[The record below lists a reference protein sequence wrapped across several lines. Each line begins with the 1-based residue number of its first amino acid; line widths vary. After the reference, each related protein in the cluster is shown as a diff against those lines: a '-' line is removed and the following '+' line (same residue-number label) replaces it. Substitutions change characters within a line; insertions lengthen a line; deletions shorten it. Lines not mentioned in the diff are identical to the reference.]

1 MRNLLKIPLTLLLTN
16 IVVLVFSQ
24 KDTKQLNIEWKDI
37 GIGKP
42 YALNCIYDDVYDAVP
57 KIVEIIDL
65 SDDFESISV
74 ELINVEASRYDTHF
88 DLLDVSSLK
97 SDFEI
102 KYETGYLNKKPVVV
116 VDVSLVS
123 QRNGQIYFLNKADI
137 SISHSGIK
145 KSISHRVFKSNSVLA
160 TGNWRKIETTQSGV
174 YKITYEELQSW
185 GMSNPADVRVY
196 GTGAR
201 MLSKRNKSDDPDDLY
216 ENPIY
221 METHGDGVFNAGDY
235 ILFYGHG
242 NIKYMYDKPTNCYS
256 HIKNLYSDDGAYF
269 VTTELGPGKRIISE
283 NNNSQTEHYTTNSV
297 DVTLVWDDDVQNP
310 ISSGR
315 LKYGELFT
323 PGESRDIVFNIPSN
337 FVNGENTIIQTQ
349 SIGFQVEDEPQRCSF
364 EFKIGETQIHR
375 SYFPGY
381 SPNEYGGVWYDKYQT
396 TSLNVTQNPIIV
408 SSKFHA
414 TSIAARGAIDFVRV
428 TARVNLS
435 LSSTNS
441 LFFADSKNISEGTVK
456 QFQIGGNVSFVW
468 NVTDPLNPKN
478 MVLKKQGST
487 SNWKHNNDKNQFY
500 IAFNDAGVLPVT
512 DLGVQANQN
521 IHGKPAPDMVIVT
534 APLFRQEAEK
544 LADFRRLESNL
555 DILVLEPNEIYN
567 EFSSGIPDVSAIRNM
582 ARMFYQK
589 SGGAS
594 KTFKYLLLIG
604 DGSYDNKWAAK
615 TNNHILTYQRV
626 ESLGKLVTFESDD
639 FFGLLD
645 IDEGGADLH
654 EGDELNG
661 YLDIGVGRLPVET
674 SFEAQTLIDKMIN
687 YSKNPTLD
695 AWKNELTFLADDADN
710 VSDRELQVQAYQL
723 ATIIMNKYPWFH
735 NNLIFM
741 DTYKQ
746 TSSPTGQRYP
756 AVREAI
762 NSIIH
767 KGTLLF
773 NYTGHGS
780 PNQFAHEAAIDKAMV
795 NSWRNINYL
804 PFFMT
809 ASCEIS
815 RYDNHALKSIGEMI
829 LLNPNGGAISMFTT
843 TRVVYGN
850 SNHRLSVSFYN
861 RIFERNE
868 DGNYSTLGEIMMDSK
883 NAQPLNDPNSRKF
896 TLFGDPSMKL
906 IIPPYRVVT
915 DSINGKS
922 IQVAMDTIGALQ
934 KVIISGSITD
944 TLGNHIPNYN
954 GTIHTTVYDKLKEKQ
969 TLGNDGQEPFS
980 FSTQDNILYKGKSK
994 VVDGKFKVEFIV
1006 PLDIDY
1012 DFGRGKIEYYSQ
1024 DGSIDAQGAFRS
1036 FIIGGSSNN
1045 IINDTKGPEIDVYM
1059 NDTNFVSGSSTNES
1073 PLLIAHFFDEHG
1085 INTTGNGIGHEIT
1098 ATLKHDM
1105 NNTIILNNHFESD
1118 IGSYQRGKLQYQLL
1132 DLPNGPNQ
1140 VTVCAWDI
1148 VNNSTEVK
1156 LDFVVANTEKAAL
1169 SHVLNYPNPFTTH
1182 TKFLFE
1188 HNQPHVPLEIT
1199 IQIFT
1204 VSGKLV
1210 KTLQTTM
1217 QGNLYQT
1224 NPLTWDGLDD
1234 FGDRIGRGVY
1244 VYMDKIKTPD
1254 GKTDSK
1260 FERLVILK

>member
-1 MRNLLKIPLTLLLTN
+1 MRSLLKLSLTVLLTYLT
-16 IVVLVFSQ
+16 VLVFGQ
-24 KDTKQLNIEWKDI
+24 KDVKQLNVKWKDI

-42 YALNCIYDDVYDAVP
+42 YALDCVYDSIYDAVP
-57 KIVEIIDL
+57 KIVKVIDL
-65 SDDFESISV
+65 SDEFETISV
-74 ELINVEASRYDTHF
+74 ELTNIEASRSDNHF
-88 DLLDVSSLK
+88 EKLDASSLK
-97 SDFEI
+97 SDFEVS
-102 KYETGYLNKKPVVV
+102 YETGYLNKKPVVV
-116 VDVSLVS
+116 VNVSLVS
-123 QRNGQIYFLNKADI
+123 QRNGQVYFLNRANI
-137 SISHSGIK
+137 SISYSGLK
-145 KSISHRVFKSNSVLA
+145 KSAHRREFKSNSVLA
-160 TGNWRKIETTQSGV
+160 TGNWRKIQTTQSGV
-174 YKITYEELQSW
+174 YKITYEQLQSW
-185 GMSNPADVRVY
+185 GMSNPANVRVY

-201 MLSKRNKSDDPDDLY
+201 MLSKRNDSDDPDDLY

-235 ILFYGHG
+235 ILFYGQG
-242 NIKYMYDKPTNCYS
+242 NIKYMYDEPTNRYY

-315 LKYGELFT
+315 IKYGELFT
-323 PGESRDIVFNIPSN
+323 PGDRRDIVFNIPGN
-337 FVNGENTIIQTQ
+337 IVNGENTIIQTQ
-349 SIGFQVEDEPQRCSF
+349 SIGSQVADEPLCSF
-364 EFKIGETQIHR
+364 EFKIGETLIHR
-375 SYFPGY
+375 YYFTGY
-381 SPNEYGGVWYDKYQT
+381 APDAYGGVWYEKFQT
-396 TSLNVTQNPIIV
+396 TGLNVTQNPIRI

-414 TSIAARGAIDFVRV
+414 TSVAARGAIDFVRV
-428 TARVNLS
+428 TARINLS

-478 MVLKKQGST
+478 MVLEKSGST
-487 SNWKHNNDKNQFY
+487 SSWKHNNDKNQFY
-500 IAFNDAGVLPVT
+500 IAFNNAGVLSVT

-521 IHGKPAPDMVIVT
+521 IHGSPVPDMVIVT
-534 APLFRQEAEK
+534 APLFRQEAER
-544 LADFRRLESNL
+544 LADFRRSESGL
-555 DILVLEPNEIYN
+555 DILILEPKEIYN

-589 SGGAS
+589 SGGTS

-615 TNNHILTYQRV
+615 TNNHILTYQRIG
-626 ESLGKLVTFESDD
+626 SLNKKTSFESDD

-645 IDEGGADLH
+645 IGEGGENPYEDNS
-654 EGDELNG
+654 LNG
-661 YLDIGVGRLPVET
+661 LLDIGVGRLPVET

-695 AWKNELTFLADDADN
+695 AWKNELTFLADDVDPG
-710 VSDRELQVQAYQL
+710 DGFIQEHAYQL
-723 ATIIMNKYPWFH
+723 STIIMNKYPWFH

-741 DTYKQ
+741 DAYKQ
-746 TSSPTGQRYP
+746 ISTPTGQRYP

-762 NSIIH
+762 NSVIH
-767 KGTLLF
+767 RGTLLF

-780 PNQFAHEAAIDKAMV
+780 PNQFAHEAAIDKSMV

-815 RYDNHALKSIGEMI
+815 RYDNHNLKSIGEMI

-843 TRVVYGN
+843 TRVVGG
-850 SNHRLSVSFYN
+850 SENHNLSVSFYN
-861 RIFERNE
+861 RVFERNE
-868 DGNYSTLGEIMMDSK
+868 DGNYSTLGEIMKDVK
-883 NAQPLNDPNSRKF
+883 NTQPSTAINPRKF

-922 IQVAMDTIGALQ
+922 TQVVDTIGALQ
-934 KVIISGSITD
+934 KVKICGSITD

-954 GTIHTTVYDKLKEKQ
+954 GIIHTTVYDKLKERQ
-969 TLGNDGQEPFS
+969 TLGNDGGEPFS
-980 FSTQDNILYKGKSK
+980 FLTQDNILYKGKSK
-994 VVDGKFKVEFIV
+994 VVNGKFEVEFIV

-1024 DGSIDAQGAFRS
+1024 DGTIDAQGAFRT
-1036 FIIGGSSNN
+1036 FIIGGSSSNV
-1045 IINDTKGPEIDVYM
+1045 INDTKGPEIDIYM

-1098 ATLKHDM
+1098 ATLKHDI
-1105 NNTIILNNHFESD
+1105 NNAIILNNHFESD
-1118 IGSYQRGKLQYQLL
+1118 LGSYQRGRLQYQLL
-1132 DLPNGPNQ
+1132 NLPDGPNQ

-1148 VNNSTEVK
+1148 VNNSTEAK

-1204 VSGKLV
+1204 VSGRLI

-1244 VYMDKIKTPD
+1244 VYKVKIKTPD
-1254 GKTDSK
+1254 GKTDTK